1 MTEGVLNMGAVL
13 RELDFGNGK
22 TSVLFENGVQVLYD
36 HGKYVDDVPGSW
48 GEREINAWFEGIEKG
63 KEAGTAIIAKLEAE
77 LEQVKRERD
86 AAANDMRQ
94 FTMDWWEDGER
105 FPCRY
110 CTYADENNCR
120 WKIEH
125 PGDTKGCF
133 GKYFKWRGVKEG

>member
-77 LEQVKRERD
+77 LEQVKWERD
-86 AAANDMRQ
+86 AAV
-94 FTMDWWEDGER
+94 ECIER
-105 FPCRY
+105 IDKMIG
-110 CTYADENNCR
+110 YAYVNEIVDC
-120 WKIEH
+120 I
-125 PGDTKGCF
+125 D
-133 GKYFKWRGVKEG
+133 KWRGVKERS

>member
-1 MTEGVLNMGAVL
+1 MTEEEL
-13 RELDFGNGK
+13 RAICKGCRERYPDGNCRGCPNYADVEL
-22 TSVLFENGVQVLYD
+22 VQHEQSQADLI
-36 HGKYVDDVPGSW
+36 S
-48 GEREINAWFEGIEKG
+48 
-63 KEAGTAIIAKLEAE
+63 KLEAE

-133 GKYFKWRGVKEG
+133 GKYFKWRGVKEGNRVPLVCERRRPRMG

>member
-77 LEQVKRERD
+77 LEQVKWERD
-86 AAANDMRQ
+86 AAVNDMQEIMALTSEMRVC
-94 FTMDWWEDGER
+94 TKYSVNGHCYNRAGNM
-105 FPCRY
+105 PC
-110 CTYADENNCR
+110 NPR
-120 WKIEH
+120 WDALWSGHKME
-125 PGDTKGCF
+125 
-133 GKYFKWRGVKEG
+133 E

>member
-63 KEAGTAIIAKLEAE
+63 KEAGTAIISKLEAE

-86 AAANDMRQ
+86 AAVKDLKDSDETCEYCANYEGHIRECNLDCNGSCKKN
-94 FTMDWWEDGER
+94 D
-105 FPCRY
+105 CK
-110 CTYADENNCR
+110 C
-120 WKIEH
+120 
-125 PGDTKGCF
+125 KGCR
-133 GKYFKWRGVKEG
+133 GEHWQWRGVKEG

>member
-1 MTEGVLNMGAVL
+1 M

-77 LEQVKRERD
+77 LEQVKWERD
-86 AAANDMRQ
+86 AAVNDMQEIMALTSEMRVC
-94 FTMDWWEDGER
+94 TKYCVNGHCYNRGWNM
-105 FPCRY
+105 PC
-110 CTYADENNCR
+110 NPR
-120 WKIEH
+120 WDALWSGHKME
-125 PGDTKGCF
+125 
-133 GKYFKWRGVKEG
+133 E

>member
-48 GEREINAWFEGIEKG
+48 GEREINAWLEGIEKG
-63 KEAGTAIIAKLEAE
+63 KEAGTAIIAKLKAE

-86 AAANDMRQ
+86 AAVEDMQEIMALTSEIRVC
-94 FTMDWWEDGER
+94 TKYCVNGHCYNRGGNM
-105 FPCRY
+105 PCNPEWD
-110 CTYADENNCR
+110 AL
-120 WKIEH
+120 WSGHKM
-125 PGDTKGCF
+125 
-133 GKYFKWRGVKEG
+133 EG

>member
-63 KEAGTAIIAKLEAE
+63 KEAGTAIISKLEAE

-86 AAANDMRQ
+86 AAVNDMKEIMALTSEMRVC
-94 FTMDWWEDGER
+94 TKYCVNGHCYNRGGNM
-105 FPCRY
+105 PC
-110 CTYADENNCR
+110 NPR
-120 WKIEH
+120 WDALWSGHEM
-125 PGDTKGCF
+125 
-133 GKYFKWRGVKEG
+133 EE

>member
-1 MTEGVLNMGAVL
+1 MTEEEL
-13 RELDFGNGK
+13 RAICKGCRERYPDGNCRGCPNYADVEL
-22 TSVLFENGVQVLYD
+22 VQHEQSQADLI
-36 HGKYVDDVPGSW
+36 S
-48 GEREINAWFEGIEKG
+48 
-63 KEAGTAIIAKLEAE
+63 KLEAE

-125 PGDTKGCF
+125 PGDTKCCF

>member
-77 LEQVKRERD
+77 LEQVKWERD
-86 AAANDMRQ
+86 AAVNDMQEIMALTSEMRVC
-94 FTMDWWEDGER
+94 TKYCVNGHCYNRGWNM
-105 FPCRY
+105 PC
-110 CTYADENNCR
+110 NPR
-120 WKIEH
+120 WDALWSGHKME
-125 PGDTKGCF
+125 
-133 GKYFKWRGVKEG
+133 E

>member
-86 AAANDMRQ
+86 AAVETWRGFCAKCEWVKRQ
-94 FTMDWWEDGER
+94 FLSDGRMDDR
-105 FPCRY
+105 CKTCR
-110 CTYADENNCR
+110 ENNKCN
-120 WKIEH
+120 WQ
-125 PGDTKGCF
+125 
-133 GKYFKWRGVKEG
+133 WRGVKEAKPHDD

>member
-77 LEQVKRERD
+77 LEQVKRAYAEKGLSLVEQIRKGEWF
-86 AAANDMRQ
+86 ALAMRR
-94 FTMDWWEDGER
+94 E
-105 FPCRY
+105 
-110 CTYADENNCR
+110 
-120 WKIEH
+120 K
-125 PGDTKGCF
+125 
-133 GKYFKWRGVKEG
+133 